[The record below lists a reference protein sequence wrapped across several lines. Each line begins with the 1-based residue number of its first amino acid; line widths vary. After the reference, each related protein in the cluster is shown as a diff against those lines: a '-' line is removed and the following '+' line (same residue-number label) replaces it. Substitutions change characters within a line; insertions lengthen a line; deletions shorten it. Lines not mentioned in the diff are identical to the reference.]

1 MDSKAHWEAMYRQR
15 APTEVSWYQAHP
27 ELSLALIE
35 ATGVGR
41 DAAIIDVGAGA
52 SLLIDKLLE
61 AGFTRLTALDISAT
75 ALQRAT
81 ERLGERARLV
91 TWVEGDVTAMP
102 PLGPFDVWHD
112 RAVFHFLIE
121 SDQRRRYL
129 QAVERQLAAGGQLI
143 IATFALNGPPQC
155 SGLPVQR
162 YSPETLRREVG
173 GRFELVEVRE
183 EAHRT
188 PRHAI
193 QQFLYARFQRTA

>member
-15 APTEVSWYQAHP
+15 APTEVSWYQTHP

-35 ATGVGR
+35 ATGIGR

-52 SLLIDKLLE
+52 SVLVDQLLD
-61 AGFTRLTALDISAT
+61 AGFTRVTALDISAT
-75 ALQRAT
+75 ALQRAK

-112 RAVFHFLIE
+112 RALFHFLTE
-121 SDQRRRYL
+121 ADQRRRYL
-129 QAVERQLAAGGQLI
+129 QAVEQQLAAGGHLI
-143 IATFALNGPPQC
+143 IATFALKGPPQC
-155 SGLPVQR
+155 SGLPVQC

-173 GRFELVEVRE
+173 GRFELVEARE

-188 PRHAI
+188 PRNVL
-193 QQFLYARFQRTA
+193 QSFLYARFRRTA